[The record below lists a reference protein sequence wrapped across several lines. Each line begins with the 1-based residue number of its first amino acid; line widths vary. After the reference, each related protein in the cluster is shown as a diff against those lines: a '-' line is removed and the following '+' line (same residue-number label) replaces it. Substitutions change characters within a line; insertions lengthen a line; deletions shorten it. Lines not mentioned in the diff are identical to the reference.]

1 LHKPDH
7 KPAAVS
13 RFLAA
18 EADTLAIGAE
28 FAQGLQPG
36 MVIYLSGDLGAG
48 KTTLARGMLRGLGY
62 GGKVKSPTFTL
73 VELYKVSS
81 LYLYHFDFYR
91 IDDPQELADA
101 GFRDY
106 FNADSVCLIEW
117 PEKAAA
123 GLPVADVTISMRV
136 EDSGRRLEIFADTE
150 AGRRCVERLRH

>member
-1 LHKPDH
+1 
-7 KPAAVS
+7 
-13 RFLAA
+13 
-18 EADTLAIGAE
+18 
-28 FAQGLQPG
+28 
-36 MVIYLSGDLGAG
+36 MVICLSGDLGAG